1 MDNYNYEAYDA
12 GFEAGKQAMLS
23 KYETLKKL
31 LEGQWVDCKAVQDA
45 LDITFAEGLRMF
57 EFGRIAK
64 WCPAP
69 MNGQKIITKFKLS
82 EKTILRLEDH
92 ALESAEDVS
101 ADNKLGYL

>member
-12 GFEAGKQAMLS
+12 GFEAGKQAVLN

-45 LDITFAEGLRMF
+45 LDITFAEGLKKF

-64 WCPAP
+64 WNPVP
-69 MNGQKIITKFKLS
+69 LNGQKVITKFRLC
-82 EKTILRLEDH
+82 EKTIEQLGEFPFETEDNSVH
-92 ALESAEDVS
+92 I
-101 ADNKLGYL
+101 